1 MANSKSKA
9 AEQAEQAEQALRKL
23 LLNMRND
30 TKAPHT
36 QALANF
42 KAAVR
47 AYNKAQVNAAK
58 AVNGALGN
66 PTAQSVNRAAGA
78 LGNALNKSK
87 RLKRAQA
94 LAEQAARTPVNTV
107 PIGNNNF
114 KVTRNNNTGKIVK
127 LEGRGREYHKF
138 GSQNGKNYVQLEK
151 DAWYQL
157 GNTSGQKYNKNKSGR
172 FVKKQGLLGRVGGA
186 VRGVGGA
193 VVGGARATGGALGG
207 LFRPR
212 SRPVKPNS
220 ETARLIDEPPPPNKR
235 N

>member
-1 MANSKSKA
+1 MANSNSKA
-9 AEQAEQAEQALRKL
+9 AEQAEQALRRL
-23 LLNMRND
+23 LLNMRNG
-30 TKAPHT
+30 TKANHT

-47 AYNKAQVNAAK
+47 AYNKAQVSAAK
-58 AVNGALGN
+58 AVNAAIVK
-66 PTAQSVNRAAGA
+66 PTVPNVKGAAGA

-114 KVTRNNNTGKIVK
+114 KVTRNNNTGKIRK
-127 LEGRGREYHKF
+127 LEGRGGEYHQF
-138 GSQNGKNYVQLEK
+138 GSQNGKNYVQLENG
-151 DAWYQL
+151 AWRQL
-157 GNTSGQKYNKNKSGR
+157 GNKSGQKYNKNKSSGN
-172 FVKKQGLLGRVGGA
+172 FVKKQGFFGHVGGA
-186 VRGVGGA
+186 VGGA
-193 VVGGARATGGALGG
+193 AAGGVRVARGALGR

-220 ETARLIDEPPPPNKR
+220 ETARLIE
-235 N
+235 

>member
-1 MANSKSKA
+1 MANSNSKA
-9 AEQAEQAEQALRKL
+9 AEQAEQALRRL
-23 LLNMRND
+23 LLNMRNG
-30 TKAPHT
+30 TKANHT

-47 AYNKAQVNAAK
+47 AYNKAQVSAAK
-58 AVNGALGN
+58 AVNAAIVK
-66 PTAQSVNRAAGA
+66 PTVPNVKGAAGA

-157 GNTSGQKYNKNKSGR
+157 GNTSGQKYNENKSGK
-172 FVKKQGLLGRVGGA
+172 FVKKQGFLGRVGGA
-186 VRGVGGA
+186 VA
-193 VVGGARATGGALGG
+193 GGARATGGAISG
-207 LFRPR
+207 LFRR
-212 SRPVKPNS
+212 RGSS
-220 ETARLIDEPPPPNKR
+220 SPPNKR